1 MAPVGNSMLEGLA
14 EILQLGLNIYILI
27 VIVRALISWVN
38 PSPHNQLVQFLSR
51 VTDPVLYQ
59 IRRRIPI
66 FFGGI
71 DLSPIILILG
81 LIFLDEFLV
90 GSLKA
95 LGRGQSVDVIFTLFF
110 DSLIYIVK
118 TLLTFYMI
126 VLIARAVISWIS
138 PDPYNPIVVLI
149 YGVTEPVLGRLRR
162 IFPLVY
168 SNIDFSPIIVIAGI
182 YLIMRILS

>member
-14 EILQLGLNIYILI
+14 SILQLGLNIYILI

-38 PSPHNQLVQFLSR
+38 PSPHNQVVQFLSR

-59 IRRRIPI
+59 IRRRIPV

-71 DLSPIILILG
+71 DLSPIILILS
-81 LIFLDEFLV
+81 LIFLNEFLV

-95 LGRGQSVDVIFTLFF
+95 LGSGQSVDVILPLFF

-118 TLLTFYMI
+118 ALLSFYMI

-149 YGVTEPVLGRLRR
+149 YGITEPILGRLRR
-162 IFPLVY
+162 TFPLVY
-168 SNIDFSPIIVIAGI
+168 SGIDFSPMVVIAAI
-182 YLIMRILS
+182 FLFMRILG